1 MTFTPSFGTRDLYR
15 NPRFDNESPA
25 NDNFHGIG
33 RLVTSDELLPCP
45 PEDAAAVLALLAAL
59 TPEYRLDQLREAEE
73 QKEQEERR
81 RAAVRA
87 GFRRARGVAASTD
100 GDRDGDNSAG
110 NNSDNV
116 ASLPSNRSSNQGRRT
131 AEPPEAA

>member
-1 MTFTPSFGTRDLYR
+1 
-15 NPRFDNESPA
+15 
-25 NDNFHGIG
+25 
-33 RLVTSDELLPCP
+33 VTSDELLPCP
-45 PEDAAAVLALLAAL
+45 PEDAAAVLAWLAAL

-87 GFRRARGVAASTD
+87 GFRRVRGVAASTD

-110 NNSDNV
+110 NNSGNV
-116 ASLPSNRSSNQGRRT
+116 ASLPGNRSSNQGRRA